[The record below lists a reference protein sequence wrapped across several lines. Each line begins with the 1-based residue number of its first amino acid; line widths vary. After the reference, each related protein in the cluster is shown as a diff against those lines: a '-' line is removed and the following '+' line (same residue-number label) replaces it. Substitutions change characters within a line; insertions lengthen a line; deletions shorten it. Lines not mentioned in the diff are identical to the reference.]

1 LCGLLP
7 ERGRSGLITYGL
19 VSTHRQFI
27 KQSLTTSS
35 YLFNKNP
42 TWGSKNKADKRKLAL
57 RGTAYDVWTM
67 DPEAEATLAPLRAKV
82 KEQGDL
88 VRSLKADG
96 APELDVK
103 KAVAELKARKKT
115 LEDKE
120 LSLRPKDAATFD
132 RAKMEDLLKRRF
144 FYDQSFAIYG
154 GISGQFDFGPM
165 GCAMKSN
172 LLNAWRSFFV
182 LEEQML
188 EVDCTMLTPETV
200 LKASGHVDKFAD
212 LMVKDV
218 KNGECFR
225 LDHLIKAHLEK
236 VKADKKTTQETKNRC
251 DELVV
256 KLDNMGAA
264 EYKEIM
270 EEFKMKSPLT
280 GNDLTDPIEFNLMF
294 QTHIGPSGVV
304 KGFLRPE
311 TAQGIFVN
319 FKRLLEFNNGR
330 LPFAAAQIGAA
341 FRNEISPRSGLIRV
355 REFTMAE
362 IEHFCDPEA
371 KDHPKFDSVRATPVV
386 LYSACAQMD
395 GKPAYKTTIGEAV
408 EGQEKVVANQT
419 LGYYMARIQ
428 MFFVKIGID
437 PKRLRF
443 RQHMANEMA
452 HYACDCWDAEA
463 LTSYGWIE
471 ITGCADRSAFDLTV
485 HSGATGVRL
494 AAEKKLAEPRTVDVV
509 EMVPNKG
516 PLGKAFKKEGKAVI
530 EAVSKLDAEAVSKHE
545 ADLESS
551 GKFTLTLPSGS
562 FDITKDMVAVKRYQK
577 TVHVEELIPSVIEP
591 SMGVGRVMYAVFEHC
606 FKMREGDEQ
615 RTYFALPPV
624 VAPYKCSVL
633 PLSGNPEFTPLVR
646 QLSRQLTDHDVPHK
660 VDDSSGSIGKRYA
673 RTDEVAVPYGVC
685 IDFDS
690 LKEPFSATLRER
702 DSTLQVRMPLDDI
715 PSVVKQLSSDRVT
728 WQQITEKYPKFE
740 QQEASSKK

>member
-1 LCGLLP
+1 LP
-7 ERGRSGLITYGL
+7 VVLPSQRSITFRI
-19 VSTHRQFI
+19 VSHHRA
-27 KQSLTTSS
+27 SLKANCYSSGTTSDR
-35 YLFNKNP
+35 P
-42 TWGSKNKADKRKLAL
+42 VWGSKTKAEKRKVKLKFTAL
-57 RGTAYDVWTM
+57 DVM
-67 DPEAEATLAPLRAKV
+67 DPEVEALLAPLRALV

-88 VRSLKADG
+88 VRTMKADG
-96 APELDVK
+96 KPELDVK
-103 KAVAELKARKKT
+103 KAVAELKTRKKN

-120 LSLRPKDAATFD
+120 LALRPQEATFD

-165 GCAMKSN
+165 GCAIKSN
-172 LLNAWRSFFV
+172 LLAAWRSFFI

-188 EVDCTMLTPETV
+188 EVDCTMLTPEHV

-212 LMVKDV
+212 LMVKDL

-225 LDHLIKAHLEK
+225 LDHLIKAQLEK
-236 VKADKKTTQETKNRC
+236 VKADKKASAETKARC
-251 DELVV
+251 EELAVQLEGMKADEMKAVI
-256 KLDNMGAA
+256 
-264 EYKEIM
+264 KE
-270 EEFKMKSPLT
+270 FDMKSPLT
-280 GNDLTDPIEFNLMF
+280 GNDLSDPIEFNLMF

-319 FKRLLEFNNGR
+319 FKRLLEFNQGK
-330 LPFAAAQIGAA
+330 LPFAAAQIGTA

-362 IEHFCDPEA
+362 IEHFCDPDV
-371 KDHPKFDSVRATPVV
+371 KDHPKFDSVRDTPVV

-395 GKPAYKTTIGEAV
+395 GKPAYKTTIGQAV
-408 EGQEKVVANQT
+408 EGNDEKTIANQT

-428 MFFVKIGID
+428 TFLVKVGVD
-437 PKRLRF
+437 AKRLRF

-452 HYACDCWDAEA
+452 HYACDCWDAEI

-471 ITGCADRSAFDLTV
+471 CVGCADRSAFDLNK
-485 HSGATGVRL
+485 HSATTGVKL
-494 AAEKKLAEPRTVDVV
+494 VAEKKLAEPRTVDVV

-516 PLGKAFKKEGKAVI
+516 PIGKAFKKEAKLVNDAL
-530 EAVSKLDAEAVSKHE
+530 AALDAEAVASHE
-545 ADLESS
+545 AALEAD
-551 GKFTLTLPSGS
+551 GKFDLKAKDGGIFS
-562 FDITKDMVAVKRYQK
+562 ITKDMVSVKRCQK
-577 TVHVEELIPSVIEP
+577 TLHVEELVPSVIEP
-591 SMGVGRVMYAVFEHC
+591 SFGVGRIMYAVFEHS
-606 FKMREGDEQ
+606 FRVREGDEQ
-615 RTYFALPPV
+615 RTYLSLPPL

-633 PLSGNPEFTPLVR
+633 PLSGNPDFVPLVKR
-646 QLSRQLTDHDVPHK
+646 LSRALTDHDVPHK

-690 LKEPFSATLRER
+690 LSGQHTATLRER

-715 PSVVKQLSSDRVT
+715 PSVVKQLATEKISWTQVT
-728 WQQITEKYPKFE
+728 QKYPKFE
-740 QQEASSKK
+740 QQEASKK

>member
-1 LCGLLP
+1 
-7 ERGRSGLITYGL
+7 LITYGL

-27 KQSLTTSS
+27 KQSLTTSCH
-35 YLFNKNP
+35 LLNKNP
-42 TWGSKNKADKRKLAL
+42 TWGSKNKADKRKFAL

-236 VKADKKTTQETKNRC
+236 VKAEKKTTQETKNRC

-545 ADLESS
+545 AELESS

-562 FDITKDMVAVKRYQK
+562 FDITKEMVAVKRYQK